1 MGLVC
6 RRTLTDC
13 SMLSFCEAKSK
24 ERWVVREEGAQGR
37 GGLSRGTGSAHNHLD
52 DVVDCL
58 LHIEIPGWLQAG
70 GSEVAAVGMV
80 RGNDVETLVLGVG
93 SQSKNCRHSCRMCP
107 GDLHPPSSPQ
117 CVPSLRC
124 FPHSDSVG

>member
-13 SMLSFCEAKSK
+13 SMLSFCKAKSK
-24 ERWVVREEGAQGR
+24 ERWVVRVEGAQGR

-80 RGNDVETLVLGVG
+80 RGNDVETLVLGLGVRGRSAGTHVG
-93 SQSKNCRHSCRMCP
+93 CAQGTHWGPASSLQPSVCP
-107 GDLHPPSSPQ
+107 QPS
-117 CVPSLRC
+117 V
-124 FPHSDSVG
+124 FPTL